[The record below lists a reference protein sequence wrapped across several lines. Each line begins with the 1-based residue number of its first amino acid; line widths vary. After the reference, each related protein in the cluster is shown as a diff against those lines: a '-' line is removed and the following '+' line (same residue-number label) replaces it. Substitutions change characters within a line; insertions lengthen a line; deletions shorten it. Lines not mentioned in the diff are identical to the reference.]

1 MKSTFQF
8 LLSTLL
14 LIGLTTFSSF
24 GQVAEWSVANPGIG
38 TSTCMD
44 QFNNSFT
51 CGQYIGPATI
61 GSTTFPGYGV
71 QDVVVQKYDPTGNL
85 LWATDFGGTQ
95 SDYSQKM
102 TYDGFGNVWVTGQF
116 SGTMIAGTFTLNSA
130 GGSDVYVVKIDAA
143 SGDIV
148 SAQRAGNSGNDV
160 GMAIAADQLGDIYLA
175 GTFNSNFTFGSV
187 SIAGLGTYEVFLVK
201 LTNAGVPIWGSGIT
215 GTSIETMWS
224 MTVDNMGNSYI
235 GGFSSSATAN
245 FNGTNQNFTG
255 QTHFIAKFDN
265 VGAFDWISTSS
276 FSGEIDGLAADAL
289 GNVYF
294 TGNFD
299 TQATFGST
307 TLTGVGM
314 DDILI
319 GKIDNTGA
327 YSWVTSFGGSG
338 NDEGYGIAS
347 NSQGDVYVVGTFQ
360 GIFSIGGTNLNSG
373 GPSKS
378 FIFKINT
385 SGTVQWVEYSYGGS
399 LHISKGVVVND
410 NDDIFLTGWGSG
422 SFSMGGYVID
432 LSLGG
437 YLVKLSDNANVIE
450 GTVFTDNN
458 ADGLMDLGEVG
469 VPNVILALNGGPY
482 VTSSNNSGE
491 YNMFTA
497 SGSQSVSIPNVPL
510 YHTLTTPAVQNFNF
524 VGMGNIDTFNLF
536 GLSPVPNMDD
546 LKIDIMPISAPK
558 AGYVLTYLITYTN
571 QGTTSQNAIVTLQAD
586 ALLTYLGTTPVA
598 TNVSGQTITWDLGV
612 LAPQE
617 NGTLFAQFNIPSNLI
632 IGDILQSTAS
642 ISTALNDQTP
652 NNNSQ
657 LSSAA
662 VTGPYD
668 PNYKE
673 VNIDTLYDVVS
684 SDYLEYIIHF
694 QNIGNDTAYNVII
707 LDTLSSYLDLTSMEI
722 LSKSHPM
729 LNFNITNG
737 NVAEFRFNNIM
748 LPDSLTDPI
757 GSNGFVKFRVKYV
770 STVPLFTSI
779 ENFADIYFD
788 YNEAIRT
795 DTARTYF
802 TTVTA
807 DVSEIVQ
814 VQNLKVYPN
823 PTSNELNFIFNKLDN
838 SSASVKVYSLAGTV
852 LSQQLF
858 DQNTT
863 EIKSLVQLGNY
874 ANGIYFIEFFDG
886 KHTQQVKVIKQ

>member
-1 MKSTFQF
+1 MKKTFQF

-14 LIGLTTFSSF
+14 LIGLTIFSSF
-24 GQVAEWSVANPGIG
+24 GQVAEWSVVNPGIG

-71 QDVVVQKYDPTGNL
+71 QDIVVQKYDPTGNL

-116 SGTMIAGTFTLNSA
+116 SGTMTAGAFTLNSA

-160 GMAIAADQLGDIYLA
+160 GMAIAADQFGDIYLA
-175 GTFNSNFTFGSV
+175 GTFNSSFTFGSV

-201 LTNAGVPIWGSGIT
+201 LTNAGVPMWGSGIT

-224 MTVDNMGNSYI
+224 MAVDNMGNSYI
-235 GGFSSSATAN
+235 GGYSSSATAN

-276 FSGEIDGLAADAL
+276 FSGEIDGLAADDL

-319 GKIDNTGA
+319 G
-327 YSWVTSFGGSG
+327 
-338 NDEGYGIAS
+338 
-347 NSQGDVYVVGTFQ
+347 DVYVVGTFQ
-360 GIFSIGGTNLNSG
+360 GIFSIGGTNINSG

-399 LHISKGVVVND
+399 LHISKGVVVNE

-422 SFSMGGYVID
+422 SFSMGGYVVD

-450 GTVFTDNN
+450 GTVFTDDN

-510 YHTLTTPAVQNFNF
+510 YHTLSTPAVQNFNF

-536 GLSPVPNMDD
+536 GLTPIPNMND
-546 LKIDIMPISAPK
+546 LKIDITPISAPK
-558 AGYVLTYLITYTN
+558 AGYVLTYVITYTN
-571 QGTTSQNAIVTLQAD
+571 QGTTSQNATVSLQAD
-586 ALLTYLGTTPVA
+586 ALLAYLGTTPVA
-598 TNVSGQTITWDLGV
+598 TNVSGQSITWDLGV

-617 NGTLFAQFNIPSNLI
+617 NGTLFAQFNIPSNLL
-632 IGDILQSTAS
+632 IGNLLQSTVS
-642 ISTALNDQTP
+642 ISPTLNDQTP
-652 NNNSQ
+652 SNNTQ

-673 VNIDTLYDVVS
+673 VNIDTLYDVVN

-722 LSKSHPM
+722 ISKSHPM

-757 GSNGFVKFRVKYV
+757 GSNGFVKFRVKYI
-770 STVPLFTSI
+770 SSVPLFTSI
-779 ENFADIYFD
+779 DNFADIYFD

-795 DTARTYF
+795 DTASTYF

-807 DVSEIVQ
+807 EVSENVEIK
-814 VQNLKVYPN
+814 NLKVYPN
-823 PTSNELNFIFNKLDN
+823 PTNNELNFIFNKVESLD
-838 SSASVKVYSLAGTV
+838 ASVRVYSLAGTV
-852 LSQQLF
+852 LTQQIF
-858 DQNTT
+858 DNSAT
-863 EIKSLVQLGNY
+863 EIKSSVQLGNY
-874 ANGIYFIEFFDG
+874 ASGIYFVEFFDG
-886 KHTQQVKVIKQ
+886 KNTQQVKVIKH